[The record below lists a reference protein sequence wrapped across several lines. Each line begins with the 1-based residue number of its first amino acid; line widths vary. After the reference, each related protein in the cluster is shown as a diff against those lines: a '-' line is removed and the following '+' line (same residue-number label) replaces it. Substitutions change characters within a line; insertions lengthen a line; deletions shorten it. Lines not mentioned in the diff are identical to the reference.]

1 MKGVSINWAGGGDA
15 RCTGKTY
22 IKKNYAS
29 HTTLDVSAVTEI
41 GEKHTENGLSLEVA
55 ILSSKQIICV
65 LF

>member
-15 RCTGKTY
+15 RCAGQTY
-22 IKKNYAS
+22 IKKNCAS

-41 GEKHTENGLSLEVA
+41 GENYTENGLSLEVP